1 VISLPKVFEI
11 QGKLIV
17 HDDQTHQEML
27 EKLYEILMSSNM
39 FFQGVTKKHKDN

>member
-1 VISLPKVFEI
+1 MKTFEI

-27 EKLYEILMSSNM
+27 EKLYGLLLSSNM
-39 FFQGVTKKHKDN
+39 YFQGETKEHKDN